1 MILPINCNYIYT
13 KQTKNTRRTHE
24 LTKTFKMSDHVISVA
39 HDVQNINQG
48 RSPFHALLQLVPDTH
63 PKGVIL
69 RTTLEQR
76 EKQQQEQSKSY
87 KERREL
93 ANTMKDIQHGL
104 PYRVINL
111 MNTLALAMDDED
123 QETLQGN
130 MFNPDNKDS
139 LTEIIAD
146 LLFISN
152 HTEIVKPP
160 REGGNGSRITRA
172 ETLAR
177 AHSPEWTAYGFCP
190 KCNRPMK
197 KSYIK
202 THQKHHPI
210 CVEIKS
216 GKQRAVQLGKVKDR
230 SIGEF
235 ISESL
240 WCDDNQ
246 SEDEEQE

>member
-1 MILPINCNYIYT
+1 
-13 KQTKNTRRTHE
+13 
-24 LTKTFKMSDHVISVA
+24 MSDHVVSVA
-39 HDVQNINQG
+39 HDVQAINQG

-76 EKQQQEQSKSY
+76 QKEQEARSTTYARRRQLSK
-87 KERREL
+87 
-93 ANTMKDIQHGL
+93 TMTDIQEGL
-104 PYRVINL
+104 PHRVIGL

-123 QETLQGN
+123 QETLQNN

-152 HTEIVKPP
+152 HTEIVKPS
-160 REGGNGSRITRA
+160 REGGNGNRLTRA
-172 ETLAR
+172 ETIAR
-177 AHSPEWTAYGFCP
+177 AHSNEWKEYGFCP
-190 KCNRPMK
+190 KCNRAMK

-202 THQKHHPI
+202 THQQNHAI

-216 GKQRAVQLGKVKDR
+216 GKQKAVQLGKVKDP

-235 ISESL
+235 ISQSL
-240 WCDDNQ
+240 WHDLND
-246 SEDEEQE
+246 SSDEEQE

>member
-1 MILPINCNYIYT
+1 MN
-13 KQTKNTRRTHE
+13 
-24 LTKTFKMSDHVISVA
+24 DHVISVS
-39 HDVQNINQG
+39 HDVQAINQG

-76 EKQQQEQSKSY
+76 EKQQEAHSKSY
-87 KERREL
+87 KARREL
-93 ANTMKDIQHGL
+93 SKTMTEIQTGL
-104 PYRVINL
+104 PHRVIGL

-123 QETLQGN
+123 QETLQDN

-152 HTEIVKPP
+152 HTEIVKPS
-160 REGGNGSRITRA
+160 REGGNGSRLSRA

-190 KCNRPMK
+190 KCNRPML

-202 THQKHHPI
+202 THQKNHPI

-216 GKQRAVQLGKVKDR
+216 GKHKAVQLGKVKDP

-240 WCDDNQ
+240 WHDENN
-246 SEDEEQE
+246 SSDEEQD